1 MDFPLPLTL
10 VLMML
15 EEEALRAGAASS
27 ASETTQTPRP
37 GRQALPGGI
46 PRSSGVFSVVEQA
59 ERAGHADRSAAQA
72 SPRVA

>member
-15 EEEALRAGAASS
+15 EEEARSADGAVA
-27 ASETTQTPRP
+27 AAAAP
-37 GRQALPGGI
+37 AAGI
-46 PRSSGVFSVVEQA
+46 PRSSGVFSVVEPA
-59 ERAGHADRSAAQA
+59 DRAGLSDRSGAQA